1 MTVGPRQFF
10 GISDSASLFV
20 ANDVE
25 PAMARQLV
33 SLSKKT
39 KPVIC
44 YVGAAKGDRQD
55 RIAEFLALAE
65 RINAVPQVLSLFNPP
80 TGDPSLF
87 FAGVDIIFI
96 DGGSTRNLMAIFQE
110 WDVVDALRAA
120 YDQGV
125 IIAGASAGLNI
136 MFDWSITDSVKSQLA
151 PIRGYGF
158 LGGSVCV
165 HYDAN
170 PNRPISFRDFLNRDS
185 ATFPALAIDESVAV
199 HFENERMKSTFAVRS
214 TASLQKIEKQNNALV
229 SSAVAVQ
236 RIG

>member
-1 MTVGPRQFF
+1 MTAVSRQFF

-20 ANDVE
+20 ADDAE
-25 PAMARQLV
+25 PVMAKKLV

-55 RIAEFLALAE
+55 RIAEFLTLAE
-65 RINAVPQVLSLFNPP
+65 RIDAVPHILSLFNPP

-87 FAGVDIIFI
+87 FAGVDIVFI
-96 DGGSTRNLMAIFQE
+96 DGGSTRNLMAIFEE
-110 WDVVDALRAA
+110 WGVVDALRNA
-120 YDQGV
+120 YEQGV

-136 MFDWSITDSVKSQLA
+136 MFDWNITDSVKSELV
-151 PIRGYGF
+151 PLKGYGF
-158 LGGSVCV
+158 LSGSVCV

-170 PNRPISFRDFLNRDS
+170 SGRQSLFQDFLINGE
-185 ATFPALAIDESVAV
+185 AVFPALAIDEGVAI
-199 HFENERMKSTFAVRS
+199 HFENERIKSVFSVS
-214 TASLQKIEKQNNALV
+214 DTASLRQILKQNGALV
-229 SSAVAVQ
+229 STPLDVQ